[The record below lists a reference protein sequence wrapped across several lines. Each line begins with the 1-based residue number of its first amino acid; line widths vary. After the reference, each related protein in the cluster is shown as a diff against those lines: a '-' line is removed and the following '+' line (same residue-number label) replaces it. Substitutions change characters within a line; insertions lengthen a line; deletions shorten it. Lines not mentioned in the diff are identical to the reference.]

1 MIESFPRF
9 AEDLDEAVRA
19 ERDGLVKLLREAA
32 DRIERAPVERVGES
46 LAWIAAAVTP
56 LIRTTDRVWGRPKS

>member
-19 ERDGLVKLLREAA
+19 ERDGVVKLLRDVA
-32 DRIERAPVERVGES
+32 DRIEQAPVERVGES
-46 LAWIAAAVTP
+46 LAWVASVVEPVVQAVTGA
-56 LIRTTDRVWGRPKS
+56 LGSVSG